1 MSAVF
6 QGTDWDVHLVR
17 QVLVRAGRPLPATT
31 IQTRADLC
39 HERTYA
45 ALVRM
50 YSGDAVRVLIDV
62 SNQDQGREWEL
73 MNAPT

>member
-6 QGTDWDVHLVR
+6 DITDWDVHLVR
-17 QVLVRAGRPLPATT
+17 QVLVRAGRPLAATT
-31 IQTRADLC
+31 IQARADLC

-50 YSGDAVRVLIDV
+50 ESGDAVRVVPLKGGMHA
-62 SNQDQGREWEL
+62 GREWEL
-73 MNAPT
+73 MNAPA